1 MLGAAWWLRWLTW
14 SLFTAVVLGLTW
26 GLSAPSFRSAWGVG
40 YLVAAGLGVG
50 AVIAALLE
58 PKHRAYTAALAGL
71 GGTQRSLAVRSLGGG
86 DVPTDPAIL
95 HAAMQL
101 AGVAAAGRS
110 LGRGMWVLRLVVLA
124 LLAVLV
130 VFQIG
135 SGEVTQ
141 GVVWTGLGLVLAGGW
156 AWDWYDLRRLRI
168 RFGLLREAA
177 RGAAAP

>member
-1 MLGAAWWLRWLTW
+1 MLGAAWWVRWLAW
-14 SLFTAVVLGLTW
+14 SLFTALVLGITW
-26 GLSAPSFRSAWGVG
+26 GLSFPNFRSVWGVG
-40 YLVAAGLGVG
+40 YLAGGGLAVG
-50 AVIAALLE
+50 AVIAALQE

-71 GGTQRSLAVRSLGGG
+71 SSRQRSLAVRSLAGG

-95 HAAMQL
+95 HAAMEV

-110 LGRGMWVLRLVVLA
+110 PGRGMWALRLVVLA
-124 LLAVLV
+124 LLAVFV

-135 SGEVTQ
+135 SGEVAQ
-141 GVVWTGLGLVLAGGW
+141 GVVWAGLASVLAGGW

-177 RGAAAP
+177 RAAASP